1 MGRTQ
6 PNGTYTERRILEMIL
21 VIFDTLCEVMSL
33 NIEELTENILDNDT
47 AAKKWVLILNA
58 LQEYDKA
65 DRDK

>member
-1 MGRTQ
+1 MALTL
-6 PNGTYTERRILEMIL
+6 RRILEMIL

-47 AAKKWVLILNA
+47 AAKKWVLILNT

-65 DRDK
+65 V

>member
-33 NIEELTENILDNDT
+33 NIEEITENILDNDT

-65 DRDK
+65 V

>member
-1 MGRTQ
+1 MERTL
-6 PNGTYTERRILEMIL
+6 PHGTYTARRILEMIL
-21 VIFDTLCEVMSL
+21 VIFDTVCEVMNL

-65 DRDK
+65 V

>member
-6 PNGTYTERRILEMIL
+6 SYGTYTARRILEMIL

-33 NIEELTENILDNDT
+33 NIEEITENILDNDT

-65 DRDK
+65 V

>member
-1 MGRTQ
+1 MALTL
-6 PNGTYTERRILEMIL
+6 RRILEMIL

-33 NIEELTENILDNDT
+33 NIEELTENILNNDT

-65 DRDK
+65 V

>member
-6 PNGTYTERRILEMIL
+6 SHGTYTARRILEMTL

-33 NIEELTENILDNDT
+33 NIEEITENILDNDT

-65 DRDK
+65 V

>member
-1 MGRTQ
+1 MT
-6 PNGTYTERRILEMIL
+6 L

-33 NIEELTENILDNDT
+33 NIEEITENILDNDT

-65 DRDK
+65 V

>member
-1 MGRTQ
+1 MALTL
-6 PNGTYTERRILEMIL
+6 RRILEMIL

-47 AAKKWVLILNA
+47 AAKKWVLIQNA

-65 DRDK
+65 V

>member
-65 DRDK
+65 V

>member
-1 MGRTQ
+1 MALTL
-6 PNGTYTERRILEMIL
+6 RRILEMIL

-65 DRDK
+65 V

>member
-6 PNGTYTERRILEMIL
+6 SHGTYTARRILEMIL

-33 NIEELTENILDNDT
+33 NIEELTENILNNET
-47 AAKKWVLILNA
+47 AAKKWALIQNA

-65 DRDK
+65 V

>member
-33 NIEELTENILDNDT
+33 NIEEITESILDNDNKE
-47 AAKKWVLILNA
+47 KKWVLILNA

-65 DRDK
+65 V

>member
-6 PNGTYTERRILEMIL
+6 SHGTYTARRILEMIL

-33 NIEELTENILDNDT
+33 NIEELTENILNNKT
-47 AAKKWVLILNA
+47 AAKKWALIQNA

-65 DRDK
+65 V

>member
-1 MGRTQ
+1 
-6 PNGTYTERRILEMIL
+6 MIL

-33 NIEELTENILDNDT
+33 NIEEITGNILDNDT

-65 DRDK
+65 V